1 MGKKHIPG
9 RIFRAWITVDGE
21 RLYAKDYG
29 LRGFPINIGSRNR
42 KTTFENE
49 GRRKRK

>member
-1 MGKKHIPG
+1 MTKKSFSG
-9 RIFRAWITVDGE
+9 LIFRAWITVDGE

-29 LRGFPINIGSRNR
+29 IRGFPIHIGNRNR
-42 KTTFENE
+42 KTTFVFE